1 MLKYLFITGTTV
13 IANLALVITTP
24 TQIAT
29 AIDIVTPVGS
39 NSQDKLITKDLKPLS
54 INTTQQ
60 QSDVKSIHEVLTQYY
75 RGFNEYSIERME
87 RVSMS
92 VTPAEKKYLQGLF
105 SKLKSARVDMSVEVK
120 NIELVA
126 LSANNA
132 VVNVEQVM
140 KGRGIQKSLTSQQ
153 SASIVLLKYRGKWKI
168 SDGKTVINSLE
179 RGR

>member
-1 MLKYLFITGTTV
+1 MLKYLFIIGTTV
-13 IANLALVITTP
+13 IANLALVITAP

-29 AIDIVTPVGS
+29 AIDIVPSVGS
-39 NSQDKLITKDLKPLS
+39 NPQDKLITKDLKPLH
-54 INTTQQ
+54 INTQQQ

-92 VTPAEKKYLQGLF
+92 VTAAEKKYLQGLF

-120 NIELVA
+120 NIELVS

-140 KGRGIQKSLTSQQ
+140 KGRGLQKSMISQQ
-153 SASIVLLKYRGKWKI
+153 SASIGLLKYRGKWKI
-168 SDGKTVINSLE
+168 SDGNTVINSLE